1 MSRPSHKLAYSWYY
15 SLSLLLVFA
24 GILVSAYL
32 TRTHYLNFS
41 DPTYASFC
49 AISRSINC
57 DTVAQSPWSVYAGIP
72 VAHWGL
78 LGYVIFFLLLLPLS
92 KENCRIFPIWKLL
105 QLLALIYTIISLL
118 LAYIS
123 STKIHSFCILC
134 IASYAI
140 NFILLFLCWLICKR
154 FDIKP
159 LFRTKL
165 RSLRTALP
173 NKKYSF
179 TIIVIAA
186 LFFLIEILVP
196 PYWRLTPPAIQANIP
211 QGVTPNG
218 HPWMGAKDPAL
229 VIEEFADYQ
238 CFQCYKMH
246 TMLRQLIQQYPQK
259 IRLVHRHYPMDHEF
273 NPIVVPTPFHVG
285 SGKMALLAIYAM
297 QHNKFWEMN
306 DALYHLGRSKS
317 PFNTKYLA
325 EQTNIPAKD
334 LTAALQSSDIKQ
346 QLNFDIL
353 VGMKKRITATPSYII
368 NDQVYTGFIPQH
380 ILDDAVRN

>member
-1 MSRPSHKLAYSWYY
+1 MSSRTDKLSYKYY
-15 SLSLLLVFA
+15 YALSLSLVFA
-24 GILVSAYL
+24 GLLVSVYL
-32 TRTHYLNFS
+32 TRTHFLNYS
-41 DPTYASFC
+41 DLTYVSFC

-78 LGYVIFFLLLLPLS
+78 LAYLVFFLLLLPLS
-92 KENCRIFPIWKLL
+92 RENRSVFPMWRLL
-105 QLLALIYTIISLL
+105 QILALAYTIVSLL

-134 IASYAI
+134 VASYAI
-140 NFILLFLCWLICKR
+140 NFALLFLCWLICKR
-154 FDIKP
+154 FDIEP
-159 LFRTKL
+159 LFRTTLVAFKQ
-165 RSLRTALP
+165 ALP
-173 NKKYSF
+173 ERKFSL
-179 TIIVIAA
+179 TIFSVIA
-186 LFFLIEILVP
+186 LFFLAEFFVP
-196 PYWRLTPPAIQANIP
+196 PYWQLTPSAIPANIT

-218 HPWMGAKDPAL
+218 HPWIGAEDPVL

-246 TMLRQLIQQYPQK
+246 TMLRQLIHQYPEK

-285 SGKMALLAIYAM
+285 SGKMALLAIYAL
-297 QHNKFWEMN
+297 QQNKFWEMN

-325 EQTNIPAKD
+325 EQTDIPARD
-334 LTAALQSSDIKQ
+334 LTTALEELEIKK

-368 NDQVYTGFIPQH
+368 NDKVYTGFIPQH